1 MADHPRGVRRALAPF
16 VLYAAI
22 ALLPAVLTLVLLR
35 VMFDAAPAR
44 FVPAA
49 GTGTMTDQI
58 VYWSEIEAARTVG
71 LNTGYFNFDETP
83 ARLALSR
90 FGGHGAVYPLLMA
103 ALSHITG
110 WQGAGPVVLNMA
122 LLAGGWLYLLCV
134 LRPAGWSLAAA
145 ALLAVTFWPMLLFL
159 PSAMAESLNL
169 AGALVVGAGLAL
181 HLRDGRSPRVVIVVT
196 LVALIA
202 LSLMRLTWALLML
215 PYLVLVLPRR
225 RRGWAVLTSAGLLA
239 AASLHFLLFFA
250 PYYDAPVTVFLR
262 ELRRIPT
269 LSYAAELLATQF
281 LRNTAYMLT
290 GSWLV
295 VSLRVSVLVLM
306 LVAILAV
313 LARRGVFRQSA
324 LRRLSWT
331 LPEAALHSTLLIS
344 IVLAHLIAYTVL
356 DFVDYRGMSHALL
369 ISLILLL
376 AMERRRVLGLW
387 LAVNLLALPSFVEIY
402 RAFNEDSFRLSP
414 QRWADMRAALAP
426 HIAYDPAADPW
437 CNTVLTNLLV
447 PELTALPAGIG
458 YSLTLWDKP
467 LPAHPRSHW
476 LLLERG
482 SLPALAE
489 KARVPMIDAEWLA
502 ETPVG
507 TLYRNRQADCAG

>member
-1 MADHPRGVRRALAPF
+1 
-16 VLYAAI
+16 
-22 ALLPAVLTLVLLR
+22 
-35 VMFDAAPAR
+35 
-44 FVPAA
+44 
-49 GTGTMTDQI
+49 MTDQI

-103 ALSHITG
+103 ALSQITG
-110 WQGAGPVVLNMA
+110 WQGAGPIVLNMA
-122 LLAGGWLYLLCV
+122 LLAAGWLYLLWV
-134 LRPAGWSLAAA
+134 VRPSRWGLAAA
-145 ALLAVTFWPMLLFL
+145 AVLAATFWPMLLFL

-169 AGALVVGAGLAL
+169 AGALVIGAGLAVQ
-181 HLRDGRSPRVVIVVT
+181 LRDGRSPRVVIVVT
-196 LVALIA
+196 LAALVV

-215 PYLVLVLPRR
+215 PYLLLLLPRR
-225 RRGWAVLTSAGLLA
+225 RRGWAVLATAGLLA
-239 AASLHFLLFFA
+239 AASLNFLLFFA
-250 PYYDAPVTVFLR
+250 PYREAPVSVILR
-262 ELRRIPT
+262 ELGRIPT
-269 LSYAAELLATQF
+269 LSYAAELLGTQF
-281 LRNTAYMLT
+281 LRNTAQIFN
-290 GSWLV
+290 GPWLV
-295 VSLRVSVLVLM
+295 VSLRLSVLVLM
-306 LVAILAV
+306 LLAMLAV
-313 LARRGVFRQSA
+313 LVRRGLFARSA
-324 LRRLSWT
+324 LRHLRWSP
-331 LPEAALHSTLLIS
+331 PEAALHSYLLIS
-344 IVLAHLIAYTVL
+344 ILLAHLIAYTVL
-356 DFVDYRGMSHALL
+356 DFIDYRGMSHALL

-387 LAVNLLALPSFVEIY
+387 LAVNLVALPSFVDVT

-414 QRWADMRAALAP
+414 QRWVDMRAAIAP

-489 KARVPMIDAEWLA
+489 KARVPVIDAEWLV

-507 TLYRNRQADCAG
+507 TLYRNRQASCP